1 MTTQKIDFTAAHSVL
16 QNAIDGQ
23 LLAGVSAAIMF
34 KGEVIDTFCAGMA
47 DQESA
52 EPLRSDHL
60 HRAFSN
66 TKIITSTLV
75 MHLMDQGHFALDDA
89 IKKWIPVFGKV
100 RVLKPGAMTIDD
112 TEALQHDITIRHLL
126 SHQAGLSHGVFDM
139 GTMIFNAYHASGARK
154 NDTTL
159 EQLMDQLGTLP
170 LIYQPGHGWEY
181 SMAPD
186 VLGRLVEIVTGQSLA
201 EAFKTRLFEKIGM
214 LDTTYVM
221 QPKQVPRLAALYS
234 GDAKQPNK
242 PGLKRLDNM
251 PWVDAFLKPV
261 PRQSGTSGLVTTQ
274 EDMLALMQ
282 QLIPGHGTFLKP
294 ATLLEMLR
302 DQLPLDR
309 CVQVANVGAFPSL
322 GFGLGGAVTRM
333 VSDFQPNT
341 PAGEFQWGGLAG
353 THWWVSPSTGFAGVL
368 MTQRH
373 WGFWNPFWFEYKQK
387 MYEAIAKNS
396 A

>member
-1 MTTQKIDFTAAHSVL
+1 MTTPNLNFSAAHSVL
-16 QNAIDGQ
+16 KNAIDGQ

-34 KGEVIDTFCAGMA
+34 KGEVVDTFCSGMA
-47 DQESA
+47 DIERG
-52 EPLRSDHL
+52 EKLREDHL

-66 TKIITSTLV
+66 TKIFTSVLV
-75 MHLMDQGHFALDDA
+75 MHLIDQGHFALDDA

-100 RVLKPGAMTIDD
+100 RVLKPDATAIDD
-112 TEALQHDITIRHLL
+112 TDALTNDITIRHLL
-126 SHQAGLSHGVFDM
+126 SHQAGLSHGVFDV
-139 GTMIFNAYHASGARK
+139 GTMIFNAYHASGARQ

-170 LIYQPGHGWEY
+170 LTYQPGHGWEY
-181 SMAPD
+181 SMATD

-201 EAFKTRLFEKIGM
+201 EAFKTHLFEPLGM
-214 LDTTYVM
+214 VDTTYVLRSD
-221 QPKQVPRLAALYS
+221 QVARLAALYS

-242 PGLKRLDNM
+242 PGLKRVDNM
-251 PWVDAFLKPV
+251 PWPDAFLKPV

-274 EDMLALMQ
+274 ADMLALLQ
-282 QLIPGHGTFLKP
+282 QLIPGQGSFLKP
-294 ATLLEMLR
+294 VTLQEMMR
-302 DQLPLDR
+302 DQLPPDR
-309 CVQVANVGAFPSL
+309 CVQVANVGTFPSL
-322 GFGLGGAVTRM
+322 GFGLGGAVTRR
-333 VSDFQPNT
+333 VSDFQPNS

-387 MYEAIAKNS
+387 VYDAIEKC
-396 A
+396 